1 MPFALIESGVVA
13 QLFTPPVGFSMDEC
27 FHDRLDWID
36 CTATPAVAP
45 GWTYGGGT
53 FAAPAPPVAAPPPPP
68 LPMVAPYVYFKRF
81 TAAETDAIHTAA
93 LASPP
98 TPQSLQLFNFL
109 LLAASLSEVNLLDP
123 ITVNGHQMLVSVGL
137 LTAARSATILTP

>member
-1 MPFALIESGVVA
+1 MFARILGGQVA
-13 QLFTPPVGFSMDEC
+13 ELFQPPPDTNMA
-27 FHDRLDWID
+27 DRFNPAMQWVD
-36 CTATPAVAP
+36 CTAVPAVAR
-45 GWTYGGGT
+45 GWTFDGTT
-53 FAAPAPPVAAPPPPP
+53 FAAPAAVAAPTPPAS
-68 LPMVAPYVYFKRF
+68 PMVAPYIYFKRF

-98 TPQSLQLFNFL
+98 TPQSLQLFNFI